1 MVYRC
6 SPPFQLSWGSGVLND
21 CRIAR
26 EPSKQART
34 LKQERLRSFSFR
46 SRSVCCDK
54 IIVALAVAFLLV
66 GAWFHLA
73 AVRVP
78 GRDRLKRAR
87 HLVAVVVVVAAPP
100 SAAVAAV
107 AVVALAVA

>member
-21 CRIAR
+21 CLIAR

-54 IIVALAVAFLLV
+54 IIVAPAVAFLLV
-66 GAWFHLA
+66 GAWYHLA

-78 GRDRLKRAR
+78 GCDRLKRAR
-87 HLVAVVVVVAAPP
+87 HLVAVVVVAAPP
-100 SAAVAAV
+100 FAAV
-107 AVVALAVA
+107 AVV